1 MVNMTTQNTI
11 RSIFE
16 NYRTIAVYGMS
27 SDGKE
32 PSQRIP
38 SYLASKGY
46 RIIPINLHADRI
58 AGWETYRRLRDVR
71 EHVDILQVF
80 RPSDEALSV
89 VKEAMDRKMK
99 KGDIHVI
106 WLQLGIENEDA
117 RKLAEESGIL
127 FIQNKCMYEEHR
139 RIYKGESKT

>member
-46 RIIPINLHADRI
+46 RIIPVNLHADRI

-80 RPSDEALSV
+80 RPSDQALSV

-106 WLQLGIENEDA
+106 WL
-117 RKLAEESGIL
+117 
-127 FIQNKCMYEEHR
+127 
-139 RIYKGESKT
+139 